1 MEILDGKNLS
11 AKIKDELK
19 SSISSQLKT
28 PILAVIT
35 IGDDEASKVYVNNKK
50 KACEY
55 VGMSFLH
62 VYFNENDSEEKV
74 IKKIKQLNK
83 DENINGI
90 ILQLPIPK
98 NFNEDKIINTIS
110 PSKDVD
116 GLTDIS
122 ISNLYS
128 NKEGFIPCTP
138 KGILEIF
145 NYYKID
151 LEGKNVVVVGRS
163 KLVGKPIFLECL
175 KRNATCTICHTK
187 TKDLKEF
194 TKNADILIVATGC
207 KYLIDKNMIKKDA
220 ILIDVGISRCED
232 GKLYGDINPNVD
244 DKCKCKTPVPG
255 GVGPMTVVMLLKNT
269 FIAYK
274 NQNGIKDE

>member
-1 MEILDGKNLS
+1 MKILDGKNLS

-19 SSISSQLKT
+19 GSIQSNLKT

-35 IGDDEASKVYVNNKK
+35 VGYNEASYIYVNNKK

-55 VGMSFLH
+55 VGMSLMHFD
-62 VYFNENDSEEKV
+62 YSEDEPEEKI
-74 IKKIKQLNK
+74 IKKIKELNK
-83 DENINGI
+83 DENVNGI
-90 ILQLPIPK
+90 IIQLPIP
-98 NFNEDKIINTIS
+98 DKYDTRKLLNTIN

-122 ISNLYS
+122 LGKIL
-128 NKEGFIPCTP
+128 EGNAEFIPCTP
-138 KGILEIF
+138 KGIIELLDF
-145 NYYKID
+145 YKIKF
-151 LEGKNVVVVGRS
+151 EGKHVVVVGRS
-163 KLVGKPIFLECL
+163 NLVGKPVMLECL